1 MSVKI
6 RLARAGA
13 KKRPFYRI
21 VAADTRAPRD
31 GRFLEKLGTYD
42 PRTKPS
48 TVLLQDSRV
57 AYWLSVGAQPT
68 VTVARLLRRGQP
80 SDKTEPAST

>member
-13 KKRPFYRI
+13 KKHPFYRI
-21 VAADTRAPRD
+21 VAADARDPRD

-42 PRTKPS
+42 PNADPLKLEVNRPRI
-48 TVLLQDSRV
+48 D
-57 AYWLSVGAQPT
+57 YWLSVGALPT
-68 VTVARLLRRGQP
+68 QTVRRLLRA
-80 SDKTEPAST
+80 KPAASATG

>member
-1 MSVKI
+1 MAVKI

-21 VAADTRAPRD
+21 IASDARSPRD

-42 PRTKPS
+42 PSTEPS
-48 TVLLQDSRV
+48 TVNLNHARV
-57 AYWLSVGAQPT
+57 QYWLGVGAQPT
-68 VTVARLLRRGQP
+68 ETVARLLRRTP
-80 SDKTEPAST
+80 DPAPAVKA

>member
-13 KKRPFYRI
+13 KKHPFYRI
-21 VAADTRAPRD
+21 VTADARDPRD

-42 PRTKPS
+42 PNADPS
-48 TVLLQDSRV
+48 KLDVNRPRID
-57 AYWLSVGAQPT
+57 YWLSVGAQPT
-68 VTVARLLRRGQP
+68 QTVRRLL
-80 SDKTEPAST
+80 KTAPAAG

>member
-6 RLARAGA
+6 RLSRAGA

-21 VAADTRAPRD
+21 VAADTRSPRD

-42 PRTKPS
+42 PNTHPS
-48 TVLLQDSRV
+48 TVELNRPRV
-57 AYWLSVGAQPT
+57 EYWLGVGAQASET
-68 VTVARLLRRGQP
+68 VQRLLKQP
-80 SDKTEPAST
+80 AEADAKKA

>member
-13 KKRPFYRI
+13 KKRPYYRI
-21 VAADTRAPRD
+21 VAADTRSPRD

-42 PRTKPS
+42 PNSDPS
-48 TVLLQDSRV
+48 TVVVDRPRV
-57 AYWLSVGAQPT
+57 DYWLGVGAKPT
-68 VTVARLLRRGQP
+68 ETVERLLRP
-80 SDKTEPAST
+80 PAEGDAKKA